1 MAEAEPGVESVLA
14 RATEADQTGAAS
26 TRADSASSESA
37 TRRTISAGARESW
50 REQWVDPKGPLYGPV
65 LIWAWQARA
74 WSGRDPRSLT
84 NEVLRRFLS
93 VASHH
98 RRFDVVPTAD
108 EEGYWVPEPLRNSAI
123 DECGRIF
130 HELAPS
136 VDSHRE
142 AVATRCLLALAAV
155 ALGAGIQERA
165 DVRNV
170 VAADTKA
177 FRDSFTEYL
186 DQLSHRIHSLVDVV
200 PREWALLPL
209 RAVTVD
215 GESEEDNPAQI
226 LDIAGL
232 PGANRHRNDVWW
244 KAFTETCGQVLEQRT
259 GRARDKAPAITADLV
274 ADGQALPLLREVLQA
289 LRAVEEF
296 DGRDPTRVHRDLV
309 WYGRLWLWLDLL
321 REIAQLATPRTQDDM
336 RRKACLVGSNSSAL
350 DWFDE
355 LDLMRRHGQ
364 PVDPIARTG
373 IAPPIPLLWK
383 PYWPSTRACPIL
395 RQAATGLFGPE
406 YVLRGKRPK

>member
-1 MAEAEPGVESVLA
+1 MAEAQPGVEPVLA
-14 RATEADQTGAAS
+14 WATEADQTGAAS

-37 TRRTISAGARESW
+37 TRRRIGADARESW

-65 LIWAWQARA
+65 LIWAWKARA

-84 NEVLRRFLS
+84 NEVLRRFLI
-93 VASHH
+93 VASYQ
-98 RRFDVVPTAD
+98 RRFDVVPMAD
-108 EEGYWVPEPLRNSAI
+108 KDGNWVPEPRNSAI

-136 VDSHRE
+136 VDFDRE

-155 ALGAGIQERA
+155 ALRAGIQERA

-177 FRDSFTEYL
+177 FKDSFTEYL
-186 DQLSHRIHSLVDVV
+186 DQLAHRIHGLVDVV

-209 RAVTVD
+209 RAATVD
-215 GESEEDNPAQI
+215 GEPEEENNPTQI

-232 PGANRHRNDVWW
+232 SGGHRNDVWW
-244 KAFTETCGQVLEQRT
+244 KAFTETCGQVLEE
-259 GRARDKAPAITADLV
+259 RASRAQDKAQAVTADLV

-289 LRAVEEF
+289 LRAVAEF
-296 DGRDPTRVHRDLV
+296 EGRDPTRVHRDLV

-321 REIAQLATPRTQDDM
+321 REIAQLATPRTQDDI
-336 RRKACLVGSNSSAL
+336 RRKARLVGSNSSAR

-355 LDLMRRHGQ
+355 LDLMRRQRQ